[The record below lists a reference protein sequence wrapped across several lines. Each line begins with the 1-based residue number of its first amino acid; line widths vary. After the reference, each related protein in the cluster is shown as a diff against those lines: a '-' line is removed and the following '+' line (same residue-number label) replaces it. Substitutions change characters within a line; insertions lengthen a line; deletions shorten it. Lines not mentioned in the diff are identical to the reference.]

1 MAWKGVCG
9 GLDISTQMC
18 CLHLDGRI
26 PRTDLTS
33 ERVDPPCASPS
44 DFLGSRCFKNK
55 LTAEVW
61 LHSQQ
66 TSSHY
71 LKLEQNV

>member
-26 PRTDLTS
+26 QRTDPTS
-33 ERVDPPCASPS
+33 ERVNSPCASPS
-44 DFLGSRCFKNK
+44 DFLGSRCFR
-55 LTAEVW
+55 AEVW

-66 TSSHY
+66 TNTHY